1 MIYTRLKTNF
11 GGLSTWV
18 THSWDNFTITKVIL
32 LSLKE
37 PVARFDHR
45 RSESDVSNSRKSG
58 ITLDIYF
65 S

>member
-1 MIYTRLKTNF
+1 MIYTRLKTHF

-18 THSWDNFTITKVIL
+18 THSWDNFMMTKVIL

-37 PVARFDHR
+37 PVARFDLR